1 MTPSERSGAA
11 GQAPPTQPPAVPGP
25 ATTTTAARTAKAP
38 GPRRSLFH
46 HHDFRALWIGDTI
59 SQAGTQLTTLA
70 LPVLAVQVLAAGPRE
85 MGLLTAME
93 TLAFLVVGL
102 PAGAWVDRWRTKRV
116 LIGGDLAR
124 AVLFATIP
132 LAWWSGVL
140 TLGQVYLVAALCGVA
155 TVFFDVGYQSYL
167 PEIVSGS
174 QVVEG
179 NAKLQASQS
188 VAQVAGPAVG
198 GVLLRLMSAP
208 LLIAL
213 DALSYLASALFIG
226 RIRTPGVIPDR
237 QGRRP
242 LRVEIAE
249 GLGFVVRH
257 PLLIRITACTSIS
270 NLFHS
275 MTNALIVLYLLRT
288 LHLPTSS
295 VGLLF
300 AISAVGGLLGAVT
313 VGRVTRLLGEGR
325 TIPVSA
331 LLGGLAMVTT
341 PLAGVLADRIPPL
354 VLLAVGG
361 LVTWAL
367 IVIYNIT
374 QVSFR
379 QRVCPPALLGR
390 MNASVRFIVWGVQPI
405 GAVIGGYLGSRMGII
420 TTLWVSAAGAT
431 LGALP
436 VLFSP
441 LSRMRALPDAASPA
455 GPDPDP
461 DPGPVPDPTA
471 DGR

>member
-1 MTPSERSGAA
+1 MEARPVPRSDASDS
-11 GQAPPTQPPAVPGP
+11 AVGE
-25 ATTTTAARTAKAP
+25 TIRS
-38 GPRRSLFH
+38 RSLVH
-46 HHDFRALWIGDTI
+46 HHDFRSLWIGDTI

-70 LPVLAVQVLAAGPRE
+70 LPVLAVQVLSAGPRQ
-85 MGLLTAME
+85 MGLLTAAE

-116 LIGGDLAR
+116 LIGGDLVR
-124 AVLFATIP
+124 AAVFATIP
-132 LAWWSGVL
+132 LAWWTNEL
-140 TLGQVYLVAALCGVA
+140 TLTQLYVVALVGGIA

-167 PEIVSGS
+167 PEIVNGA

-188 VAQVAGPAVG
+188 VSQVAGPAVG
-198 GVLLRLMSAP
+198 GVLLRVMSAP
-208 LLIAL
+208 LLVAL
-213 DALSYLASALFIG
+213 DAGSYLASALFVS
-226 RIRTPGVIPDR
+226 RIRTPSIAPPRDA
-237 QGRRP
+237 RRP

-249 GLGFVVRH
+249 GLRFVVRH
-257 PLLIRITACTSIS
+257 PLLSRITACTSIS

-275 MTNALIVLYLLRT
+275 MGNALFVLFLLRT
-288 LHLPTSS
+288 LHQPTSS

-300 AISAVGGLLGAVT
+300 SVSAIGGLIGAVA

-325 TIPVSA
+325 AIPVSA
-331 LLGGLAMVTT
+331 LVAGPAMATT
-341 PLAGVLADRIPPL
+341 PLAGVLAERVPPL
-354 VLLAVGG
+354 PLLLVGG

-367 IVIYNIT
+367 IVVYNIT

-379 QRVCPPALLGR
+379 QRVCPPELLGR

-405 GAVIGGYLGSRMGII
+405 GALIGGYLGSRIGII
-420 TTLWVSAAGAT
+420 PTLWISAGGAT

-441 LSRMRALPDAASPA
+441 LSRMRALPETAR
-455 GPDPDP
+455 
-461 DPGPVPDPTA
+461 TA
-471 DGR
+471 DPAES